1 MVKINKIYTKTGDD
15 GSTGLAD
22 GSRVK
27 KHDPR
32 PSAYG
37 TVDELN
43 SVLGLIVCL
52 LNNSKKENIQ
62 MVNLFKQIQNDLFD
76 LGADL
81 STPTLDKKKQTALRI
96 VEKQVKNIEK
106 EIDMYNKNLKSL
118 NSFILPGGSELSS
131 WLHLA
136 RTVARRAEREL
147 SYLSTIEN
155 INKFSLIYLNRLSDL
170 FFVFSRVFNK
180 NGEIDVLWKPGQN
193 QWIIKNLNGVLNE
206 NFCAC

>member
-136 RTVARRAEREL
+136 RTVARRAERDL

>member
-136 RTVARRAEREL
+136 RTVARRAERDL

-193 QWIIKNLNGVLNE
+193 Q
-206 NFCAC
+206 